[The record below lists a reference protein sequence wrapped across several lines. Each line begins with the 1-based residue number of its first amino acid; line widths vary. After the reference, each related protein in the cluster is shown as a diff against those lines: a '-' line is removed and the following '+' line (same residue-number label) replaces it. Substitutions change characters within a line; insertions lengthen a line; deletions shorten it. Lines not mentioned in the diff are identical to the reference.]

1 MQSNPAAE
9 QTNSPSGRR
18 PTSHRPV
25 HVADRILL
33 FLLPILLACLLPRVL
48 TGDLRFQDVTSES
61 GILFHHAASKQP
73 PKYLVEAMGAGVAL
87 IDYDGDGLWDLY
99 FVNGADLSSVSEVKG
114 PAKAAERFWNRL
126 YKNQGDWRFEDV
138 TESAGVAGR
147 GYGMGAAVA
156 DYDGD
161 GDSDLF
167 VTNFGPDLLYRNDG
181 SGKFTEVSAAAGV
194 AGGGWSAGAAFG
206 DFDNDGHLDLF
217 VAQYLNWSFETSKPC
232 GEGRPDRLSY
242 CHPREFGPVAHKV
255 YRNLG
260 DGRFEDAS
268 VRMGVAD
275 HPGKGL
281 GVALN
286 DFDGDG
292 WVDVFVA
299 NDSYPQQLFLNQ
311 RGARFEEVAI
321 PLGAAYDAE
330 GRDYAGM
337 GVVWRDY
344 DGDLRPDLLVNAL
357 GRQGYW
363 LYRHLGNRF
372 EPVSEVSGIASLS
385 ELRSGWGMGLVDFDN
400 DGWRDLLVGQGHVM
414 DDIERSDE
422 ALAHEEPMLLARNLF
437 GRFFDTSSKAGPSFE
452 RRLAARGAAFGDLD
466 GDGKVDAVVSVNDG
480 EALILRNQSDAGHS
494 ITLRLE
500 GAGSNRDAIGAS
512 VRVRT
517 GDGREQRGFRASA
530 GSYLSSNADDLHF
543 GLGES
548 GRAERVQV
556 SWPDGSTQTIS
567 GQGGGLIVIRQPA
580 ADGKAPR

>member
-1 MQSNPAAE
+1 MNSADFSNWFAA
-9 QTNSPSGRR
+9 
-18 PTSHRPV
+18 
-25 HVADRILL
+25 
-33 FLLPILLACLLPRVL
+33 LLPRLPLIGLLPCVL
-48 TGDLRFQDVTSES
+48 SADLRFQDVSSES
-61 GILFHHAASKQP
+61 GVAFHHATSKQP

-87 IDYDGDGLWDLY
+87 IDYDSDGLWDLY
-99 FVNGADLSSVSEVKG
+99 FVNGADLSNVSKVKG
-114 PAKAAERFWNRL
+114 PEKAAERFWNRL
-126 YKNQGDWRFEDV
+126 YKNLGDWRFEDV

-181 SGKFTEVSAAAGV
+181 SGKFTDVSAAAGIT
-194 AGGGWSAGAAFG
+194 GGGWSAGAAFA
-206 DFDNDGHLDLF
+206 DFDNDGRLDLF
-217 VAQYLNWSFETSKPC
+217 VAQYLDWSFATSKPC
-232 GEGRPDRLSY
+232 GEGQPDRLSY
-242 CHPREFGPVAHKV
+242 CHPREFGPGTHRV

-268 VRMGVAD
+268 VRMGIAD

-292 WVDVFVA
+292 WVDVFIA
-299 NDSYPQQLFLNQ
+299 NDSYPQQLFLNK

-321 PLGAAYDAE
+321 RLGAAYDTE

-337 GVVWRDY
+337 GVVWQDF
-344 DGDLRPDLLVNAL
+344 DGDLRSDLLVNAL

-363 LYRHLGNRF
+363 LYRHLGDRF
-372 EPVSEVSGIASLS
+372 ESASELSGVAALS

-414 DDIERSDE
+414 DDIEHSDE

-437 GRFFDTSSKAGPSFE
+437 GRFFDISSRAGPAFE
-452 RRLAARGAAFGDLD
+452 RRLAARGVAFGDLD
-466 GDGKVDAVVSVNDG
+466 GDGRVDAVVNVNDG
-480 EALILRNQSDAGHS
+480 AAVILRNQSDAGHS
-494 ITLRLE
+494 ITIRLE

-517 GDGREQRGFRASA
+517 EDRREQHGFRASA

-543 GLGES
+543 GLGDS

-556 SWPDGSTQTIS
+556 AWPNGSTQTVS
-567 GQGGGLIVIRQPA
+567 GQTSGLVVVRQPA
-580 ADGKAPR
+580 ADGDAVR

>member
-9 QTNSPSGRR
+9 QTDDQNGAVPRSN
-18 PTSHRPV
+18 RPV
-25 HVADRILL
+25 NAADPVLLLLLRISLICVV
-33 FLLPILLACLLPRVL
+33 PCVL
-48 TGDLRFQDVTSES
+48 SADLRFRDVTGES
-61 GILFHHAASKQP
+61 GISFRHAASKQP

-99 FVNGADLSSVSEVKG
+99 FVNGADLSKVSEANGPVKV
-114 PAKAAERFWNRL
+114 AERFWNRL
-126 YKNQGDWRFEDV
+126 YRNLGDWRFEDV
-138 TESAGVAGR
+138 TESAGVAGL

-181 SGKFTEVSAAAGV
+181 GGKFTEVSATAGI
-194 AGGGWSAGAAFG
+194 ADEGWSAGAAFG
-206 DFDNDGHLDLF
+206 DFDNDGHVDLF
-217 VAQYLNWSFETSKPC
+217 VAQYLDWSFETSKPC

-260 DGRFEDAS
+260 GGRFEDAS
-268 VRMGVAD
+268 IQLGVAD

-292 WVDVFVA
+292 WVDIFVA
-299 NDSYPQQLFLNQ
+299 NDSYPQQLFLNK
-311 RGARFEEVAI
+311 RGASFEEVAI

-337 GVVWRDY
+337 GVVWRDV

-363 LYRHLGNRF
+363 LYRHLGDRF
-372 EPVSEVSGIASLS
+372 ESASELSGILALS

-414 DDIERSDE
+414 DDIKRSDE
-422 ALAHEEPMLLARNLF
+422 ALAHEEPLLLARNLF
-437 GRFFDTSSKAGPSFE
+437 GRFFDASSKAGPAFE
-452 RRLAARGAAFGDLD
+452 RRLAARGVAFGDLD
-466 GDGKVDAVVSVNDG
+466 RDGRVDAVVNVNDG
-480 EALILRNQSDAGHS
+480 EALVLRNQSDSGHS
-494 ITLRLE
+494 VTIRLE

-512 VRVRT
+512 VRVRAE
-517 GDGREQRGFRASA
+517 DGREQHAFRTSA

-543 GLGES
+543 GLGDS
-548 GRAERVQV
+548 SRAEYVHV
-556 SWPDGSTQTIS
+556 SWPDGSTQAIS
-567 GQGGGLIVIRQPA
+567 GQEGSLIVIRQPA
-580 ADGKAPR
+580 ADGKASR

>member
-1 MQSNPAAE
+1 MNSADFSNWFAA
-9 QTNSPSGRR
+9 
-18 PTSHRPV
+18 
-25 HVADRILL
+25 LL
-33 FLLPILLACLLPRVL
+33 LRLPLIGLLPCVL
-48 TGDLRFQDVTSES
+48 SADLRFRDVSSES
-61 GILFHHAASKQP
+61 GVAFHHAASKQP
-73 PKYLVEAMGAGVAL
+73 PKFLVETMGAGVAL
-87 IDYDGDGLWDLY
+87 IDYDSDGLWDLY
-99 FVNGADLSSVSEVKG
+99 FVNGADLSNVSEVKG
-114 PAKAAERFWNRL
+114 PEKAAERFWNRL
-126 YKNQGDWRFEDV
+126 YKNLGDWRFEDV

-181 SGKFTEVSAAAGV
+181 GGKFTEVSAAAGITD
-194 AGGGWSAGAAFG
+194 GGWSAGAAFA

-217 VAQYLNWSFETSKPC
+217 VAQYLDWSFGTSKPC

-242 CHPREFGPVAHKV
+242 CHPREFGPVTHRV

-268 VRMGVAD
+268 ARMGIAD

-299 NDSYPQQLFLNQ
+299 NDSYPQQLFHNKS
-311 RGARFEEVAI
+311 GARFEEVAI
-321 PLGAAYDAE
+321 GRGAAYDTD

-337 GVVWRDY
+337 GVVWQDF

-363 LYRHLGNRF
+363 LYRHLGDRF
-372 EPVSEVSGIASLS
+372 GSASELSGIAALS

-414 DDIERSDE
+414 DDIEHSDQ

-437 GRFFDTSSKAGPSFE
+437 GRFFDISSKAGPAFE
-452 RRLAARGAAFGDLD
+452 RRVAARGVAFGDLD
-466 GDGKVDAVVSVNDG
+466 GDGRVDAVVNVNDG

-494 ITLRLE
+494 ITIRLE
-500 GAGSNRDAIGAS
+500 GAGSNPDAIGAS

-517 GDGREQRGFRASA
+517 EDGRERYGFRASA

-543 GLGES
+543 GLGENR
-548 GRAERVQV
+548 RAERVQV
-556 SWPDGSTQTIS
+556 SWPDGSIQALPGQAS
-567 GQGGGLIVIRQPA
+567 GLVVIRQPA
-580 ADGKAPR
+580 AGSKASR

>member
-1 MQSNPAAE
+1 MNSADFSNWFAA
-9 QTNSPSGRR
+9 
-18 PTSHRPV
+18 
-25 HVADRILL
+25 
-33 FLLPILLACLLPRVL
+33 LLPRLPLIGLLPCVL
-48 TGDLRFQDVTSES
+48 GADLRFLDVSSES
-61 GILFHHAASKQP
+61 GVAFHHAASKQP
-73 PKYLVEAMGAGVAL
+73 PKFLVETMGAGVAL

-99 FVNGADLSSVSEVKG
+99 FVNGADLSNVSEVKG
-114 PAKAAERFWNRL
+114 PEKAAERFWNRL
-126 YKNQGDWRFEDV
+126 YKNLGDWRFEDV
-138 TESAGVAGR
+138 TGSAGVAGR

-181 SGKFTEVSAAAGV
+181 SGKFTEVSTAAGIR
-194 AGGGWSAGAAFG
+194 GGGWSAGAAFA

-217 VAQYLNWSFETSKPC
+217 VAQYLEWSFGASKPC

-242 CHPREFGPVAHKV
+242 CHPREFGPVTHRV

-268 VRMGVAD
+268 VRMGIAD

-299 NDSYPQQLFLNQ
+299 NDSYPQQLFLNK

-321 PLGAAYDAE
+321 RLGAAYDAE

-337 GVVWRDY
+337 GVVWQDF

-363 LYRHLGNRF
+363 LYRHLGDRF
-372 EPVSEVSGIASLS
+372 EPASELSGVAALS

-414 DDIERSDE
+414 DDIEHSDE
-422 ALAHEEPMLLARNLF
+422 ALAHEEPILLARNLF
-437 GRFFDTSSKAGPSFE
+437 GRFFDVSSKAGPAFE
-452 RRLAARGAAFGDLD
+452 RRLAARGVAFGDLD
-466 GDGKVDAVVSVNDG
+466 GDGRVDAVVNVNDG

-494 ITLRLE
+494 ITVRLE
-500 GAGSNRDAIGAS
+500 GAGLNRDAIGAS

-517 GDGREQRGFRASA
+517 EDGREQHGFRASA

-543 GLGES
+543 GLGDS

-556 SWPDGSTQTIS
+556 WWPNGSTQAVS
-567 GQGGGLIVIRQPA
+567 GQTSGLVVIRQPA
-580 ADGKAPR
+580 AGSKASR

>member
-1 MQSNPAAE
+1 MNSADFSDWFAA
-9 QTNSPSGRR
+9 
-18 PTSHRPV
+18 
-25 HVADRILL
+25 LL
-33 FLLPILLACLLPRVL
+33 VRLPLICLLPCVL
-48 TGDLRFQDVTSES
+48 NADLRFRDVSGES
-61 GILFHHAASKQP
+61 GVAFHHAAAKQP
-73 PKYLVEAMGAGVAL
+73 PKFLVETMGAGVAL
-87 IDYDGDGLWDLY
+87 IDYDSDGLWDLY
-99 FVNGADLSSVSEVKG
+99 FVNGADLSNVSEAKG
-114 PAKAAERFWNRL
+114 PEKAAERFWNRL
-126 YKNQGDWRFEDV
+126 YRNLGDWRFEDV
-138 TESAGVAGR
+138 TKSAGVAGR

-161 GDSDLF
+161 GDPDLF
-167 VTNFGPDLLYRNDG
+167 VTNFGPDLLYRNEG
-181 SGKFTEVSAAAGV
+181 SGRFTEVSAAAGIT
-194 AGGGWSAGAAFG
+194 GGGWSAGAAFG

-217 VAQYLNWSFETSKPC
+217 VAQYLDWGFETSKPC
-232 GEGRPDRLSY
+232 GEGRPSRLSY
-242 CHPREFGPVAHKV
+242 CHPREFDPVTHRV

-268 VRMGVAD
+268 DRMGVAD

-299 NDSYPQQLFLNQ
+299 NDSYPQQLFINK

-321 PLGAAYDAE
+321 PLGAAYDSE

-337 GVVWRDY
+337 GVVWQDF

-363 LYRHLGNRF
+363 LYRHLGDRF
-372 EPVSEVSGIASLS
+372 ESASELSGVAALS

-414 DDIERSDE
+414 DDIEHSDE

-437 GRFFDTSSKAGPSFE
+437 GRFFDISSKAGPAFE
-452 RRLAARGAAFGDLD
+452 RRLAARGVAFGDLD
-466 GDGKVDAVVSVNDG
+466 GDGRVDAVVSVNDG
-480 EALILRNQSDAGHS
+480 EALILRNQSDAGRS
-494 ITLRLE
+494 ITIRLE

-517 GDGREQRGFRASA
+517 EDGREQHGFRASA

-543 GLGES
+543 GLGDS

-556 SWPDGSTQTIS
+556 SWPDGSTQAIS
-567 GQGGGLIVIRQPA
+567 GAAGGLIVVRQPA
-580 ADGKAPR
+580 ADGKARR

>member
-1 MQSNPAAE
+1 MSADLKF
-9 QTNSPSGRR
+9 RD
-18 PTSHRPV
+18 
-25 HVADRILL
+25 VA
-33 FLLPILLACLLPRVL
+33 
-48 TGDLRFQDVTSES
+48 SES
-61 GILFHHAASKQP
+61 GVAFHHAASKQP
-73 PKYLVEAMGAGVAL
+73 PKFLVETMGAGVAL
-87 IDYDGDGLWDLY
+87 IDYDSDGLWDLY
-99 FVNGADLSSVSEVKG
+99 FVNGADLSNVSEVKG
-114 PAKAAERFWNRL
+114 PEKAAGRFWNRL
-126 YKNQGDWRFEDV
+126 YKNLGDWRFEDV
-138 TESAGVAGR
+138 TESAGVAGL

-181 SGKFTEVSAAAGV
+181 SGKFTEVSAAAGIT
-194 AGGGWSAGAAFG
+194 GRGWSTGAAFA
-206 DFDNDGHLDLF
+206 DLDNDGHLDLF
-217 VAQYLNWSFETSKPC
+217 VAQYLDWSFETSKPC

-242 CHPREFGPVAHKV
+242 CHPREFGPVTHRV

-268 VRMGVAD
+268 VRMGIAD

-286 DFDGDG
+286 DFDADG
-292 WVDVFVA
+292 WIDVFVA
-299 NDSYPQQLFLNQ
+299 NDSYPQQLFHNK

-321 PLGAAYDAE
+321 PLGAAYDTE

-337 GVVWRDY
+337 GVVWQDF

-363 LYRHLGNRF
+363 LYRHLGDRF
-372 EPVSEVSGIASLS
+372 ESASELSGVAALS

-414 DDIERSDE
+414 DDIEHSDE

-437 GRFFDTSSKAGPSFE
+437 GRFFDISSKAGPAFE
-452 RRLAARGAAFGDLD
+452 RCLAARGVAIGDLD
-466 GDGKVDAVVSVNDG
+466 GDGKVDAVVNVNDG
-480 EALILRNQSDAGHS
+480 KALILRNQSNAGQS
-494 ITLRLE
+494 ITIRLE

-517 GDGREQRGFRASA
+517 EDGREQHGFRASA

-543 GLGES
+543 GLGDS
-548 GRAERVQV
+548 GRAERVLV
-556 SWPDGSTQTIS
+556 SWPDGSTQAIS
-567 GQGGGLIVIRQPA
+567 GAVGGLIVIRQPA
-580 ADGKAPR
+580 AGDKASP

>member
-1 MQSNPAAE
+1 MQSNAAAE
-9 QTNSPSGRR
+9 QTD
-18 PTSHRPV
+18 
-25 HVADRILL
+25 DRDDAVPRSNRSVNAVDQVLSL
-33 FLLPILLACLLPRVL
+33 FLRISLICVVPCVL
-48 TGDLRFQDVTSES
+48 SADLRFRDVTGES
-61 GILFHHAASKQP
+61 GISFHHAASKQP

-99 FVNGADLSSVSEVKG
+99 FVNGADLSKVSEANGPVKV
-114 PAKAAERFWNRL
+114 AERFWNRL
-126 YKNQGDWRFEDV
+126 YRNLGDWRFEDV
-138 TESAGVAGR
+138 TESAGVAGL

-161 GDSDLF
+161 GDSDLY

-181 SGKFTEVSAAAGV
+181 GGKFTEVSTAAGV
-194 AGGGWSAGAAFG
+194 AGEGWSAGAAFG

-217 VAQYLNWSFETSKPC
+217 VAQYLDWSFETSKPC

-260 DGRFEDAS
+260 GGHFEDAS
-268 VRMGVAD
+268 VQLGVAD

-292 WVDVFVA
+292 WVDIFVA
-299 NDSYPQQLFLNQ
+299 NDSYPQQLFLNK
-311 RGARFEEVAI
+311 RGASFEEVAI

-337 GVVWRDY
+337 GVVWRDV

-363 LYRHLGNRF
+363 LYRNLGDRF
-372 EPVSEVSGIASLS
+372 EPASELSGIAALS

-414 DDIERSDE
+414 DDIEHSDE
-422 ALAHEEPMLLARNLF
+422 ALAHEEPLLLARNLF
-437 GRFFDTSSKAGPSFE
+437 GRFFDASSKAGPVFE
-452 RRLAARGAAFGDLD
+452 RRLAARGVAFGDLD
-466 GDGKVDAVVSVNDG
+466 RDGRVDAVVNVNDG
-480 EALILRNQSDAGHS
+480 EALVLRNQSDSGQS
-494 ITLRLE
+494 VTIRLE

-512 VRVRT
+512 VRVRAE
-517 GDGREQRGFRASA
+517 DGREQRAFRASA

-543 GLGES
+543 GLGDS
-548 GRAERVQV
+548 SRAEHVHV
-556 SWPDGSTQTIS
+556 SWPDGSTQAIS
-567 GQGGGLIVIRQPA
+567 GQEGSLIVIRQPA
-580 ADGKAPR
+580 ADGKASR

>member
-9 QTNSPSGRR
+9 QTDDQYGAVQRSNRS
-18 PTSHRPV
+18 V
-25 HVADRILL
+25 NAADRVLS
-33 FLLPILLACLLPRVL
+33 FLLRISLICVVPCVL
-48 TGDLRFQDVTSES
+48 SADLRFRDVTGES
-61 GILFHHAASKQP
+61 GISFRHAASKQP
-73 PKYLVEAMGAGVAL
+73 PKFLVEAMGAGVAL
-87 IDYDGDGLWDLY
+87 IDYDGDGLWDIY
-99 FVNGADLSSVSEVKG
+99 FVNGADLSNVGEANG
-114 PAKAAERFWNRL
+114 PEKVAESFWNRL
-126 YKNQGDWRFEDV
+126 YRNLGDWRFEDV
-138 TESAGVAGR
+138 TESAGVAGL

-161 GDSDLF
+161 GDSDLYI
-167 VTNFGPDLLYRNDG
+167 TNFGPDLLYRNDG
-181 SGKFTEVSAAAGV
+181 GGKFTEVSAAAGV
-194 AGGGWSAGAAFG
+194 AGEGWSAGAAFG

-217 VAQYLNWSFETSKPC
+217 VAQYLDWSFETSKPC

-260 DGRFEDAS
+260 SGHFEDAS
-268 VRMGVAD
+268 VQLGVAD

-292 WVDVFVA
+292 WVDIFVA
-299 NDSYPQQLFLNQ
+299 NDSYPQQLFLNK
-311 RGARFEEVAI
+311 RGASFEEVAI

-337 GVVWRDY
+337 GVVWRDV

-363 LYRHLGNRF
+363 LYRHVGDRF
-372 EPVSEVSGIASLS
+372 ESASELSGILALS

-414 DDIERSDE
+414 DDIEHSDG
-422 ALAHEEPMLLARNLF
+422 ALAHEEPLLLARNLF
-437 GRFFDTSSKAGPSFE
+437 GRFFDASSKAGPAFE
-452 RRLAARGAAFGDLD
+452 RRLAARGVAFGDLD
-466 GDGKVDAVVSVNDG
+466 RDGRVDAVVNVNDG
-480 EALILRNQSDAGHS
+480 AALVLRNQSDSGHS
-494 ITLRLE
+494 VTIRLE

-512 VRVRT
+512 VRVRAE
-517 GDGREQRGFRASA
+517 DGREQYAFRASA

-543 GLGES
+543 GLGDS
-548 GRAERVQV
+548 SRAEHVHV
-556 SWPDGSTQTIS
+556 SWPDGSTQAIS
-567 GQGGGLIVIRQPA
+567 GTEGGLIVIRQPA
-580 ADGKAPR
+580 ADGKASR